1 MRKIFSALVT
11 GFFVTLVGVDARTS
25 QSPNLIFIIAD
36 DLGWGDVAFHGG
48 NAPTPHLNRLAKE
61 SIELTQHYVAPVC
74 SPTRAGFLTG
84 RYWSRFGVTT
94 PTNTRGLP
102 FETVTLAKA
111 LNSKGYDTALIGKWH
126 LGSKPEWGPNHY
138 GFDHS
143 FGSLAGGVTSY
154 SHRYKLGEFSH
165 TWHRNGELIEE
176 AGHVTDLLTDEA
188 VEWIGQRSE
197 KPFFLYLPYTAI
209 HLPINEPPAW
219 LEKVPAFIT
228 SEIARQYAACIMHL
242 DDSVGRILGALET
255 KGIREDTLVVF
266 TSDNG
271 GSTTTNNTQPYP
283 PDDSPPG
290 NLTASNGLFRG
301 IKGTVYEGGTRV
313 PTLVS
318 WPGKLAPRKE
328 STPAVVIDWM
338 PTFCELAGYTSNRA
352 LKWDGLDL
360 SQLLLKQTPI
370 PNRPIYIAG
379 PSWRAKSL
387 RKGDWK
393 LVVSGKGEEQKVEL
407 FDIVKDPA
415 EKVDLA
421 EQKVSVLTG
430 MLEELE
436 VEALKDNDSVVN

>member
-1 MRKIFSALVT
+1 MLILEPLVT
-11 GFFVTLVGVDARTS
+11 LRFTGCMSYVFRCLCL
-25 QSPNLIFIIAD
+25 LIVVCYSASAQVAKTPSIVFIIAD

-48 NAPTPHLNRLAKE
+48 NAPTPYLDRLARE

-111 LNSKGYDTALIGKWH
+111 LKSKGYDTALIGKWH

-143 FGSLAGGVTSY
+143 YGSLAGGVTSY

-165 TWHRNGELIEE
+165 
-176 AGHVTDLLTDEA
+176 TDEA

-209 HLPINEPPAW
+209 HLPINEPPVW
-219 LEKVPAFIT
+219 LDKVPASIT

-290 NLTASNGLFRG
+290 NLTASNGPFRG

-338 PTFCELAGYTSNRA
+338 PTFCELAGYTSNRT

-360 SQLLLKQTPI
+360 SQLLLSQAAI
-370 PNRPIYIAG
+370 QDRSIYIAG

-387 RKGDWK
+387 RKGHWK
-393 LVVSGKGEEQKVEL
+393 LVVSGKSEEQKVEL
-407 FDIVKDPA
+407 FDIVQDPA

-421 EQKVSVLTG
+421 EQKPSVLAA

-436 VEALKDNDSVVN
+436 VEVLKDNDSVVN